1 MRFLSLFAVSYRFSR
16 LCVSRFLLQLEV
28 SVFQLCA
35 YFGSILERDCGLFY
49 KVFPFY
55 FQG

>member
-1 MRFLSLFAVSYRFSR
+1 MRFLSLFAVSYRFSQ

-28 SVFQLCA
+28 SVFPLCA